1 MSTEIPVFAGAVDC
15 ALVLGRSISHDDA
28 LNLVPESNWMGTS
41 RNWWYQEL
49 VKTLCD
55 LYAGFDELRYLTH
68 IVAIVPSEAI
78 ATKIQAVKRLLAT
91 INENPQPFV
100 DATPRHGATA
110 EEVRENITQA
120 KVNRDVDDDSKYAF
134 SNFFS
139 FLVSHVAAL
148 EEAQSNGKCLLYVQ
162 AQA

>member
-15 ALVLGRSISHDDA
+15 ALVLGRNISHDDA
-28 LNLVPESNWMGTS
+28 LELVPENNWMGTS
-41 RNWWYQEL
+41 RNWWYQDL

-55 LYAGFDELRYLTH
+55 LYAGFDELRYLTD
-68 IVAIVPSEAI
+68 IVAIVPNEAI
-78 ATKIQAVKRLLAT
+78 ASKIEAVKRLLAT
-91 INENPQPFV
+91 INENTRPFV
-100 DATPRHGATA
+100 DATARHGATA
-110 EEVRENITQA
+110 EEVRQNITEAQ
-120 KVNRDVDDDSKYAF
+120 VNRDVDDDSRRAF

-148 EEAQSNGKCLLYVQ
+148 EEAQSSGKCLLYVQ